1 MENNNNFIVT
11 TYNPNYKTINLTA
24 IKDVHIPLKIQLN
37 IKGKKFTIQN
47 YKIFKSNIKI
57 VWWNWKTAN
66 IESNNLNIKKGD
78 TILTFQLTGQKIT
91 KTDMPNVNLII
102 NGHEKIQK
110 HIFTA
115 KNTLTWTVTN
125 TTSNNNINQNIKEHN
140 HLTWTAIIVFL
151 VFLIISWIVINKFLD
166 KKIFLRKK

>member
-1 MENNNNFIVT
+1 MENNNNFIVI

-24 IKDVHIPLKIQLN
+24 IKDIHIPLKIQLN
-37 IKGKKFTIQN
+37 IKDKKFTIQD

-91 KTDMPNVNLII
+91 KTDFPNANLIV

-115 KNTLTWTVTN
+115 KNTLTWTIIN
-125 TTSNNNINQNIKEHN
+125 NSSSNNNINQNIKEHN
-140 HLTWTAIIVFL
+140 YSTWITIIVFL
-151 VFLIISWIVINKFLD
+151 VFLLVLWIIINKFLN
-166 KKIFLRKK
+166 KK